1 MSSLRVGYLFKKKYI
16 NYQDKKYEI
25 FEFIDYVSGIGFT
38 NTHNNDICNV
48 LSGNNAG
55 VYASFINEDAN
66 ESEYVFLSDDI
77 DKAITD
83 NENKV
88 DFIKIRKKRI
98 SSTAKYYL
106 RSESGT
112 GLTKLLNED
121 LISYLQ
127 KEEKKSQSD
136 FDEDEFEKT
145 SDISSMYS
153 SIKKTIIS
161 QDEQIMQILTA
172 LFKNQ
177 KVVNSD
183 LDMDLIAKL
192 KENILIYG
200 STGTGK
206 TEILKRISKLYNIP
220 LVIEDATS
228 LSETGYQGRKITDML
243 EDLCLAA
250 DNNIELA
257 EKGIL
262 VIDEFDKL
270 AEKSEDNQSHVSRLG
285 VQRSLLKLLDGTL
298 FYFGDK
304 KFDTSKLTV
313 VALGAFTGIIDEK
326 KQNNENTIG
335 FGNNNIREKVNY
347 DDYSKISS
355 NDFIKYG
362 IMRELIG
369 RFSKTIAM
377 NPLSKED
384 IIKILK
390 KSDFSPLNTYKKLFD
405 MLEVNFDFS
414 DEFIEYIAELAISKQ
429 SGARSLKTVFD
440 DCISSALFR
449 IFAGEYS
456 SISLVKPDD
465 ENNKPYVLT
474 KTIEKKHGLFGKK

>member
-1 MSSLRVGYLFKKKYI
+1 MTSLRIGCLFKKKYI
-16 NYQDKKYEI
+16 TYENNKYEI
-25 FEFIDYVSGIGFT
+25 FEFIDYVAGIGFT
-38 NTHNNDICNV
+38 NTSQNNICNV
-48 LSGNNAG
+48 ISGNNAG
-55 VYASFINEDAN
+55 VYASFFSKNAN
-66 ESEYVFLSDDI
+66 EREYVFISDNI
-77 DKAITD
+77 DKVIEA
-83 NENKV
+83 NGNAV
-88 DFIKIRKKRI
+88 DFMEIRNKRI
-98 SSTAKYYL
+98 SSMTSMSKYYL
-106 RSESGT
+106 RNENRT
-112 GLTKLLNED
+112 GLTKILNED
-121 LISYLQ
+121 LISILQ
-127 KEEKKSQSD
+127 KKDKKGQSD

-145 SDISSMYS
+145 SDISSMYL

-228 LSETGYQGRKITDML
+228 LSETGYQGRNITDML
-243 EDLCLAA
+243 EDLYLAA
-250 DNNIELA
+250 DNDIELA

-270 AEKSEDNQSHVSRLG
+270 AEKSEDNNSHVSRLG
-285 VQRSLLKLLDGTL
+285 VQRSLLKLLDGSL
-298 FYFGDK
+298 FYFDDK

-313 VALGAFTGIIDEK
+313 VALGAFTGIIDDK
-326 KQNNENTIG
+326 KLNKNTIG
-335 FGNNNIREKVNY
+335 FGNNIIREKVNC
-347 DDYSKISS
+347 DDYSKVSS
-355 NDFIKYG
+355 NDFINYD

-377 NPLSKED
+377 DPLTKED

-390 KSDFSPLNTYKKLFD
+390 EYDFSPLNTYKKLFD
-405 MLEVNFDFS
+405 MLEVEFDFT
-414 DEFIEYIAELAISKQ
+414 DEFIEYIAEQAISKQ

-456 SISLVKPDD
+456 SISLVKPND

-474 KTIEKKHGLFGKK
+474 KKILKKHE

>member
-1 MSSLRVGYLFKKKYI
+1 MANLRIGLRIGYLFKKKYVT
-16 NYQDKKYEI
+16 YEKKKYEI
-25 FEFIDYVSGIGFT
+25 FEFVDYVAGIGFT
-38 NTHNNDICNV
+38 NAENNDRFNV
-48 LSGNNAG
+48 LSGNYNG
-55 VYASFINEDAN
+55 TYASFINKNAN
-66 ESEYVFLSDDI
+66 EEDYVFLG
-77 DKAITD
+77 D
-83 NENKV
+83 NLEDALKVNNNKV
-88 DFIKIRKKRI
+88 DFIAIRNKRI
-98 SSTAKYYL
+98 SSTGKYYL
-106 RSESGT
+106 RGDNGT
-112 GLTKLLNED
+112 SLSKLINED
-121 LISYLQ
+121 LITYLQ
-127 KEEKKSQSD
+127 NNDKKGQSD

-177 KVVNSD
+177 KIVNSD
-183 LDMDLIAKL
+183 LDMDLVAKL

-206 TEILKRISKLYNIP
+206 TEILKRISRLYNIP
-220 LVIEDATS
+220 IVIEDATA

-250 DNNIELA
+250 NNDIELA

-270 AEKSEDNQSHVSRLG
+270 AEKSGDSQSHVSRLG

-298 FYFGDK
+298 FYFDDK

-313 VALGAFTGIIDEK
+313 VGLGAFTGI
-326 KQNNENTIG
+326 TIG
-335 FGNNNIREKVNY
+335 
-347 DDYSKISS
+347 DDYKQLTTD
-355 NDFIKYG
+355 DFMKYG

-390 KSDFSPLNTYKKLFD
+390 ESDFSPLNTYKKLFD

-414 DEFIEYIAELAISKQ
+414 DEFIEYIAELAIAKQ
-429 SGARSLKTVFD
+429 SGARSLKIVFD

-474 KTIEKKHGLFGKK
+474 KTKEKKHGFFGRK

>member
-16 NYQDKKYEI
+16 DYQDKKYEI
-25 FEFIDYVSGIGFT
+25 FEFVDYVSGIGFT
-38 NTHNNDICNV
+38 NTNNNDICNV

-66 ESEYVFLSDDI
+66 EGEYVFLSDDI
-77 DKAITD
+77 DKAIED
-83 NENKV
+83 NGNRV
-88 DFIKIRKKRI
+88 DFIAIRKNRI

-106 RSESGT
+106 RNDKST
-112 GLTKLLNED
+112 GLTQLLNKD

-127 KEEKKSQSD
+127 KKDKKGQSD
-136 FDEDEFEKT
+136 FDEGEFEKT

-206 TEILKRISKLYNIP
+206 TEILKRISRLYNIP
-220 LVIEDATS
+220 IVIEDATA

-250 DNNIELA
+250 DNDIELA

-270 AEKSEDNQSHVSRLG
+270 AEKSGDSQSHVSRLG

-298 FYFGDK
+298 FYFDDK

-313 VALGAFTGIIDEK
+313 VGLGAFTGITK
-326 KQNNENTIG
+326 G
-335 FGNNNIREKVNY
+335 
-347 DDYSKISS
+347 DDYKQLTTD
-355 NDFIKYG
+355 DFMKYG

-390 KSDFSPLNTYKKLFD
+390 ESDFSPLNTYKKLFD

-414 DEFIEYIAELAISKQ
+414 DEFIEYIAELAITKQ

-474 KTIEKKHGLFGKK
+474 KTKEKKHGFFGRK

>member
-1 MSSLRVGYLFKKKYI
+1 MSSLRVGYLFKKKHI
-16 NYQDKKYEI
+16 NYQGKKYEV

-66 ESEYVFLSDDI
+66 EGEYVFLSDDI
-77 DKAITD
+77 NKAIKD
-83 NENKV
+83 NENSV
-88 DFIKIRKKRI
+88 DFIEIRKKRI
-98 SSTAKYYL
+98 SETAKYYL
-106 RSESGT
+106 RNDKST
-112 GLTKLLNED
+112 GLTQLLNRD

-127 KEEKKSQSD
+127 KEDKKGQSD
-136 FDEDEFEKT
+136 FDEEEFEKT

-220 LVIEDATS
+220 IVIEDATA

-250 DNNIELA
+250 DNDTELA

-270 AEKSEDNQSHVSRLG
+270 AEKSGDSQSHVSRLG

-298 FYFGDK
+298 FYFEDK

-313 VALGAFTGIIDEK
+313 VGLGAFTGITE
-326 KQNNENTIG
+326 G
-335 FGNNNIREKVNY
+335 
-347 DDYSKISS
+347 DDYKQLTAD
-355 NDFIKYG
+355 DFMKYG

-390 KSDFSPLNTYKKLFD
+390 ESDFSPLNTYKKLFD

-414 DEFIEYIAELAISKQ
+414 DEFIEYIAELAIAKQ

-456 SISLVKPDD
+456 NISLVKPDD

-474 KTIEKKHGLFGKK
+474 KTKEKKHGFFGRK

>member
-16 NYQDKKYEI
+16 DYQDKKYEI
-25 FEFIDYVSGIGFT
+25 FEFVDYVSGIGFT
-38 NTHNNDICNV
+38 NTNNNDICNV

-66 ESEYVFLSDDI
+66 EGEYVFLSDDI
-77 DKAITD
+77 DKAIKD
-83 NENKV
+83 NGNRV
-88 DFIKIRKKRI
+88 DFIAIRKNRI

-106 RSESGT
+106 RNDKST
-112 GLTKLLNED
+112 GLTQLLNKD

-127 KEEKKSQSD
+127 KEDKKGQSD
-136 FDEDEFEKT
+136 FDEGEFEKT

-220 LVIEDATS
+220 IVIEDATA

-250 DNNIELA
+250 DNDIELA

-270 AEKSEDNQSHVSRLG
+270 AEKSGDSQSHVSRLG

-298 FYFGDK
+298 FYFDDK
-304 KFDTSKLTV
+304 KFDTSKLTIV
-313 VALGAFTGIIDEK
+313 GLGAFTGIT
-326 KQNNENTIG
+326 NS
-335 FGNNNIREKVNY
+335 
-347 DDYSKISS
+347 DDYKQLTTD
-355 NDFIKYG
+355 NFMKYG

-390 KSDFSPLNTYKKLFD
+390 ESDFSPLNTYKKLFD

-414 DEFIEYIAELAISKQ
+414 DEFIEYIAELAITKQ

-474 KTIEKKHGLFGKK
+474 KTKEKKHGFFGRK

>member
-1 MSSLRVGYLFKKKYI
+1 MANLRIGYLFKKKYVT
-16 NYQDKKYEI
+16 YEKKKYEI
-25 FEFIDYVSGIGFT
+25 FEFVDYVAGIGFT
-38 NTHNNDICNV
+38 NNENNDIFNV
-48 LSGNNAG
+48 LSGNYNG
-55 VYASFINEDAN
+55 TYASFINKNAN
-66 ESEYVFLSDDI
+66 EEDYVFLG
-77 DKAITD
+77 D
-83 NENKV
+83 NLEDALKVNDNKV
-88 DFIKIRKKRI
+88 DFIAIRKKRI
-98 SSTAKYYL
+98 SSTGKYYL
-106 RSESGT
+106 RGDNGT
-112 GLTKLLNED
+112 ILSKLINED
-121 LISYLQ
+121 LITYLQ
-127 KEEKKSQSD
+127 NNDKKGQSD

-183 LDMDLIAKL
+183 LDMDLVAKL

-206 TEILKRISKLYNIP
+206 TEILKRISRLYNIP
-220 LVIEDATS
+220 IVIEDATA

-250 DNNIELA
+250 NNDIELA

-270 AEKSEDNQSHVSRLG
+270 AEKSGDSQSHVSRLG

-298 FYFGDK
+298 FYFDDK

-313 VALGAFTGIIDEK
+313 VGLGAFTGITK
-326 KQNNENTIG
+326 G
-335 FGNNNIREKVNY
+335 
-347 DDYSKISS
+347 DDYKQLTTD
-355 NDFIKYG
+355 DFMKYG

-390 KSDFSPLNTYKKLFD
+390 ESDFSPLNTYKKLFD

-414 DEFIEYIAELAISKQ
+414 DEFIEYIAELAIAKQ

-474 KTIEKKHGLFGKK
+474 KTKEKKHGFFGRK

>member
-1 MSSLRVGYLFKKKYI
+1 MSSLRIGYLFKKKYI
-16 NYQDKKYEI
+16 DYQDKKYEI
-25 FEFIDYVSGIGFT
+25 FKFVDYVSGIGFT
-38 NTHNNDICNV
+38 NTNNNDICNV

-66 ESEYVFLSDDI
+66 EGEYVFLSDDI
-77 DKAITD
+77 DKAIED
-83 NENKV
+83 NGNRV
-88 DFIKIRKKRI
+88 DFIAIRKNRI

-106 RSESGT
+106 RNDKST
-112 GLTKLLNED
+112 GLTQLLNKD

-127 KEEKKSQSD
+127 KKDKKGQSD
-136 FDEDEFEKT
+136 FDEGEFEKT

-206 TEILKRISKLYNIP
+206 TEILKRISRLYNIP
-220 LVIEDATS
+220 IVIEDATA

-250 DNNIELA
+250 DNDIELA

-270 AEKSEDNQSHVSRLG
+270 AEKSGDSQSHVSRLG

-298 FYFGDK
+298 FYFDDK

-313 VALGAFTGIIDEK
+313 VGLGAFTGITK
-326 KQNNENTIG
+326 G
-335 FGNNNIREKVNY
+335 
-347 DDYSKISS
+347 DDYKQLTTD
-355 NDFIKYG
+355 DFMKYG

-390 KSDFSPLNTYKKLFD
+390 ESDFSPLNTYKKLFD

-414 DEFIEYIAELAISKQ
+414 DEFIEYIAELAITKQ

-474 KTIEKKHGLFGKK
+474 KTKEKKHGFFGRK

>member
-1 MSSLRVGYLFKKKYI
+1 MSNLSVGYLFKKKYI
-16 NYQDKKYEI
+16 TYQSKKWEI
-25 FEFIDYVSGIGFT
+25 FEFVDYVTAISFT
-38 NTHNNDICNV
+38 NTSNNERCNI

-55 VYASFINEDAN
+55 SYASAINRNAN
-66 ESEYVFLSDDI
+66 EEDFVFLSDNLS
-77 DKAITD
+77 KAIKD
-83 NENKV
+83 NENSV
-88 DFIKIRKKRI
+88 DFVEIRKKRI
-98 SSTAKYYL
+98 SRIAKYYL
-106 RSESGT
+106 RNDNGN
-112 GLTKLLNED
+112 GLTQLVNND
-121 LISYLQ
+121 LINFL
-127 KEEKKSQSD
+127 EKDSSKGKSE
-136 FDEDEFEKT
+136 FDEGEFEKST
-145 SDISSMYS
+145 DISTMYS

-177 KVVNSD
+177 KVVESD
-183 LDMDLIAKL
+183 LDIDLIAKL

-220 LVIEDATS
+220 IVIEDATS

-250 DNNIELA
+250 NGDIKLA

-270 AEKSEDNQSHVSRLG
+270 AEKSGDNQSHVSRLG

-298 FYFGDK
+298 FYFDNK
-304 KFDTSKLTV
+304 QFDSSRLTIV
-313 VALGAFTGIIDEK
+313 GVGAFTGIT
-326 KQNNENTIG
+326 NG
-335 FGNNNIREKVNY
+335 
-347 DDYSKISS
+347 DDYKQLTTE
-355 NDFIKYG
+355 DFMKYG

-377 NPLSKED
+377 NSLEKED

-390 KSDFSPLNTYKKLFD
+390 NSDFSPLNTYKKLFE
-405 MLEVNFDFS
+405 MLQVQFEFTND
-414 DEFIEYIAELAISKQ
+414 FIEYIADLAIAKK

-456 SISLVKPDD
+456 GISLVKPDV
-465 ENNKPYVLT
+465 ENEKPYVLT
-474 KTIEKKHGLFGKK
+474 KTKEKKDYLKENN

>member
-1 MSSLRVGYLFKKKYI
+1 MANLSIGYLFKKKHVT
-16 NYQDKKYEI
+16 YQSKKWEI
-25 FEFIDYVSGIGFT
+25 FEFVDYVTAISFT
-38 NTHNNDICNV
+38 NTSNNERCNI
-48 LSGNNAG
+48 LSGNNASS
-55 VYASFINEDAN
+55 YASAINKNENEEDFVFI
-66 ESEYVFLSDDI
+66 SDNLI
-77 DKAITD
+77 KAIEE
-83 NENKV
+83 NENSV
-88 DFIKIRKKRI
+88 NFAKIRENKI
-98 SSTAKYYL
+98 SKTAKYYL
-106 RSESGT
+106 RNDDGD
-112 GLTKLLNED
+112 GLTQLVNND
-121 LISYLQ
+121 LISFL
-127 KEEKKSQSD
+127 EKDSSKSKSE
-136 FDEDEFEKT
+136 FDEGEFEKST
-145 SDISSMYS
+145 DISTMYS

-177 KVVNSD
+177 KVVESD
-183 LDMDLIAKL
+183 LDIDLIAKL

-220 LVIEDATS
+220 IVIEDATS

-250 DNNIELA
+250 NGDIKLA

-270 AEKSEDNQSHVSRLG
+270 AEKSGDNQSHVSRLG

-298 FYFGDK
+298 FYFDNK
-304 KFDTSKLTV
+304 QFDSSRLTIV
-313 VALGAFTGIIDEK
+313 GVGAFTGIT
-326 KQNNENTIG
+326 NG
-335 FGNNNIREKVNY
+335 
-347 DDYSKISS
+347 DDYKQLTTE
-355 NDFIKYG
+355 DFMKYG

-377 NPLSKED
+377 NPLDKED

-390 KSDFSPLNTYKKLFD
+390 NSDFSPLNTYKKLFE
-405 MLEVNFDFS
+405 MLQVQFEFND
-414 DEFIEYIAELAISKQ
+414 DFIEYIAELAIAKK

-456 SISLVKPDD
+456 GISLVKPNV
-465 ENNKPYVLT
+465 ENEKPYVLT
-474 KTIEKKHGLFGKK
+474 KTKEK

>member
-1 MSSLRVGYLFKKKYI
+1 MANLRIGYLFKKKYVT
-16 NYQDKKYEI
+16 YEKKKYEI
-25 FEFIDYVSGIGFT
+25 FEFVDYVAGIGFT
-38 NTHNNDICNV
+38 NNENNDIFNV
-48 LSGNNAG
+48 LSGNYNG
-55 VYASFINEDAN
+55 TYASFINKNAN
-66 ESEYVFLSDDI
+66 EEDYVFLG
-77 DKAITD
+77 D
-83 NENKV
+83 NLEDALKVNDNKV
-88 DFIKIRKKRI
+88 DFIAIRKKRI
-98 SSTAKYYL
+98 SSTGKYYL
-106 RSESGT
+106 RGDNGT
-112 GLTKLLNED
+112 ILSKLINED
-121 LISYLQ
+121 LITYLQ
-127 KEEKKSQSD
+127 NNDKKGQPD

-183 LDMDLIAKL
+183 LDMDLVAKL

-206 TEILKRISKLYNIP
+206 TEILKRISRLYNIP
-220 LVIEDATS
+220 IVIEDATA

-250 DNNIELA
+250 NNDIELA

-270 AEKSEDNQSHVSRLG
+270 AEKSGDSQSHVSRLG

-298 FYFGDK
+298 FYFDDK

-313 VALGAFTGIIDEK
+313 VGLGAFTGITK
-326 KQNNENTIG
+326 G
-335 FGNNNIREKVNY
+335 
-347 DDYSKISS
+347 DDYKQLTTD
-355 NDFIKYG
+355 DFMKYG

-390 KSDFSPLNTYKKLFD
+390 ESDFSPLNTYKKLFD

-414 DEFIEYIAELAISKQ
+414 DEFIEYIAELAIAKQ

-474 KTIEKKHGLFGKK
+474 KTKEKKHGFFGRK